1 MHPRERVL
9 EEARLCRMQ
18 GLPLPVD
25 LIARAESLGILLSY
39 LDHEDEDESTNDK
52 LSLKERLRWLK

>member
-9 EEARLCRMQ
+9 EEARLCRMR

-39 LDHEDEDESTNDK
+39 LDHEDESTNDK

>member
-9 EEARLCRMQ
+9 EEARLCRMR

>member
-39 LDHEDEDESTNDK
+39 LDHPEQSTNDE